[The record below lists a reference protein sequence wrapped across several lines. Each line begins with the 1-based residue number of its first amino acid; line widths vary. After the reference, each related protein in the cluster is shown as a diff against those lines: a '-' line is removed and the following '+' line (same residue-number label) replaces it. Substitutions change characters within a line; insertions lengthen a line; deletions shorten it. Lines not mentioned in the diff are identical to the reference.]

1 MQKIGVLMWKYLFA
15 VQCGTMQIFKRPKK
29 ATYILRTAGLRN
41 LDLEPPPPPPPIR
54 LKAEKLDRD
63 ILFKTL

>member
-29 ATYILRTAGLRN
+29 PTYILRTAGLRN
-41 LDLEPPPPPPPIR
+41 LDLEPPPIR

>member
-1 MQKIGVLMWKYLFA
+1 VEILIRSSVWYYADIQETEESNVHP
-15 VQCGTMQIFKRPKK
+15 QDSRSPEPRSGT
-29 ATYILRTAGLRN
+29 
-41 LDLEPPPPPPPIR
+41 PPIR

>member
-41 LDLEPPPPPPPIR
+41 LDLEPPPIR